1 MPLYQTFVSL
11 TLPEKNISHFTIIP
25 HSQHHFGST
34 HIGEQIF
41 SRMKDRILFTE
52 RVKFHQKSLMNA
64 LIPH

>member
-41 SRMKDRILFTE
+41 SRMKYG
-52 RVKFHQKSLMNA
+52 KSKISSKISHECLDTSLRNSD
-64 LIPH
+64 